1 MVVDHG
7 FTIGVCV
14 FLLPTQINQ
23 HAKWVRRKCDEIRSE
38 QLAVGTSA
46 GQNADRE
53 REGDK
58 RQRERGWRKGRKKKG
73 MKEAGRQ
80 SGKKDGKHGFY
91 KGYAI

>member
-1 MVVDHG
+1 M
-7 FTIGVCV
+7 CV

-53 REGDK
+53 HERDG
-58 RQRERGWRKGRKKKG
+58 RQTERGWRKGLQEERNEEGRKAKW
-73 MKEAGRQ
+73 EEGRSSSVD
-80 SGKKDGKHGFY
+80 SGNG
-91 KGYAI
+91 I